1 MPMNYLKTP
10 KFQSEKLRRAVA
22 SQECGACGSMAGSQ
36 AAHQN
41 ELKGMGLKVSD
52 ARCAALCVNCHRE
65 LDQGT
70 KMTREERRE
79 FWKNAYITTI
89 VRMIERGMLVVK

>member
-1 MPMNYLKTP
+1 MNYLKTP
-10 KFQSEKLRRAVA
+10 TFRSEKFRRAVA
-22 SQECGACGSMAGSQ
+22 SQECGACNSMAGSQ

-41 ELKGMGLKVSD
+41 MDKGMGLKVSD

-79 FWKNAYITTI
+79 FWKDAFITTI
-89 VRMIERGMLVVK
+89 VRMIERGVLVVK